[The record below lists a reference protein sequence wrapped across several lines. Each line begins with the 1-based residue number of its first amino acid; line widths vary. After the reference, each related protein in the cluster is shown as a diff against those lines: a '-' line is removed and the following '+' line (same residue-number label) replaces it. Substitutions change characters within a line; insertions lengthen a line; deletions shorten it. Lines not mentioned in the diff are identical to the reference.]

1 MMSMVKS
8 VGDSF
13 VVGVWSCVVAAGSL
27 GLVGCAGGGGDEPDP
42 TLPPP
47 GENIVIPITVVNN
60 LSPGTNI
67 TIRFV
72 SLGGTRILGS
82 VSPGRE
88 RTFQVDSPSMTGQF
102 QLNATGPGLGETITS
117 QAFSL
122 FPNSAVRWTLIG
134 NQLVVGERMPPPMEP
149 QNQ

>member
-1 MMSMVKS
+1 MMSIGRAVR
-8 VGDSF
+8 DSLA
-13 VVGVWSCVVAAGSL
+13 VAVWSCVAAAVSL

-47 GENIVIPITVVNN
+47 AESIVIPITVVNN
-60 LSPGTNI
+60 VSPGTNI
-67 TIRFV
+67 TVRFI

-82 VSPGRE
+82 VSGGRE

-102 QLNATGPGLGETITS
+102 HLNATGRGLGETITS

-134 NQLVVGERMPPPMEP
+134 NQLLVGDRLGEPMQP
-149 QNQ
+149 KNQ